1 MSHGVSRA
9 PDAER
14 KWPGSLSHAS
24 EGGHGDDRVAP
35 PAAESASEDSP
46 SLLDVNAHPPPR
58 ACWPRPKPCGGQAL
72 SRFSLISQSHRSCLL
87 RLVRAFGV
95 WGGSKLCRQLCSFP
109 VTKSFGQREGVHSGA
124 RLLSPSCQPLPSP
137 PPSSEPPPPR
147 LPCPL
152 QSREVQLSQAPQH
165 LRAASPS
172 YWGLSQTW
180 GGNLDS
186 GWSPVSTTSVPENA
200 KASVGPRSAPQRA
213 VMTTCGD
220 TRPPRRCRFV

>member
-72 SRFSLISQSHRSCLL
+72 SRFSLISRSHRSCLL

-137 PPSSEPPPPR
+137 PPSSKPPPPVYLVLCRAGKFSFPRPPNTSVPPLHPTGDFPRPGEGIWILDGPQYPPPPR
-147 LPCPL
+147 PGTRRPL
-152 QSREVQLSQAPQH
+152 LVPGLLHRERL
-165 LRAASPS
+165 
-172 YWGLSQTW
+172 
-180 GGNLDS
+180 
-186 GWSPVSTTSVPENA
+186 
-200 KASVGPRSAPQRA
+200 
-213 VMTTCGD
+213 
-220 TRPPRRCRFV
+220 